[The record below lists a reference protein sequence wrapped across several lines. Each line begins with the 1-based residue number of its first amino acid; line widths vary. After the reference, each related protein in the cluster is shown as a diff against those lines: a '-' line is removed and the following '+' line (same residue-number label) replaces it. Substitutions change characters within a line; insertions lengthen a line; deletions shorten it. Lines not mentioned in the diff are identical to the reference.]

1 MRAAGVFWLI
11 KRNSKGVDRL
21 YIGNF
26 YIIEMT
32 MIYRLSKMLI

>member
-1 MRAAGVFWLI
+1 MRATGVFWMI
-11 KRNSKGVDRL
+11 KGNWNGVDRL

-32 MIYRLSKMLI
+32 IIYRLSKMLI